1 MSTQYA
7 GEFDLDVCTLITS
20 KGLTVDLRG
29 VVYQIDFFEELE
41 KSCITGSLTVLD
53 TNNLLTD
60 AQIIGQD
67 YLQIKLSTPG
77 TGQTIDF
84 SENALVVY
92 KIGKRNDISKG
103 GEMFML
109 SLISAEALY
118 NQRLR
123 LSRSFTGANSEIFEK
138 IMTDETIINSKK
150 SIVIEPTRGARKHV
164 VPNIHPLK
172 FVNHLM
178 RDSRSDT
185 NGSPHYFFYE
195 TTKGFNFRTL
205 QSLYNQDYV
214 MEYNDGD
221 AGVLSEGLSKTKE
234 VDQEYRRVIGYNIS
248 DNGDMLT
255 AIVGGQLGA
264 NCVKVNTYNH
274 TYERINFSI
283 FDNFYDYDRINGRN
297 KNLDNPIYTESTID
311 AEGNNLG
318 SFTDSSSYLHT
329 VHSDINNVDALHEGT
344 LTENQSPHNILHRKA
359 KMFELGS
366 SIGATMRVNGHCNLA
381 VGQVI
386 YMSRPSGGGVDAEYS
401 GRFLIHKLR
410 HTFLV
415 AAKKHEI
422 SMSII
427 KDSSSGKEVGNNILP
442 KAAGSNVQ
450 KIENY

>member
-92 KIGKRNDISKG
+92 KIDKRNDISKG

-164 VPNIHPLK
+164 VPNIHPFK

-283 FDNFYDYDRINGRN
+283 FDNFYDFDRINGRN
-297 KNLDNPIYTESTID
+297 KNLDNPREY
-311 AEGNNLG
+311 
-318 SFTDSSSYLHT
+318 
-329 VHSDINNVDALHEGT
+329 
-344 LTENQSPHNILHRKA
+344 HR
-359 KMFELGS
+359 
-366 SIGATMRVNGHCNLA
+366 C
-381 VGQVI
+381 
-386 YMSRPSGGGVDAEYS
+386 
-401 GRFLIHKLR
+401 
-410 HTFLV
+410 
-415 AAKKHEI
+415 
-422 SMSII
+422 
-427 KDSSSGKEVGNNILP
+427 
-442 KAAGSNVQ
+442 
-450 KIENY
+450 